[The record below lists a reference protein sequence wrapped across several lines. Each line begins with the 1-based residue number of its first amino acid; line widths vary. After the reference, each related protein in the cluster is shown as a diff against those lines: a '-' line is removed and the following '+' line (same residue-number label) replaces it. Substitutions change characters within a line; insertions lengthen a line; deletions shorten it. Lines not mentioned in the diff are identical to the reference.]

1 MTNDDNNL
9 PSSTS
14 KISSVKNSSSSNLQ
28 SYFETSGDQRTPSN
42 ISLKEVVFF
51 TGNTAVDQTI
61 THGILHLYRSKKSYG
76 FRDRIEYDE
85 DDDDEEDQEDCSI
98 GMDELGLIDSE
109 MILLYWWGLKNFSR
123 ARLIFVQIKFFD
135 RTLFF
140 IQYLLT
146 SPSKTS
152 SASSAPTKTPSS
164 TSKYSKPP
172 LQNTTWP

>member
-1 MTNDDNNL
+1 MTNDDDNNL

-85 DDDDEEDQEDCSI
+85 DDDEEEEESI

-109 MILLYWWGLKNFSR
+109 MILLYWWGLK
-123 ARLIFVQIKFFD
+123 IF
-135 RTLFF
+135 
-140 IQYLLT
+140 
-146 SPSKTS
+146 
-152 SASSAPTKTPSS
+152 
-164 TSKYSKPP
+164 
-172 LQNTTWP
+172 

>member
-1 MTNDDNNL
+1 MKLNYVTLVISSSSDQNISEIAQNFNYSNKKTKNNMTNDDHNNI

-28 SYFETSGDQRTPSN
+28 SYFEKSGDQRTPSN

-85 DDDDEEDQEDCSI
+85 DDDEEVEESI

-109 MILLYWWGLKNFSR
+109 MILLYWWGLK
-123 ARLIFVQIKFFD
+123 IF
-135 RTLFF
+135 
-140 IQYLLT
+140 
-146 SPSKTS
+146 
-152 SASSAPTKTPSS
+152 
-164 TSKYSKPP
+164 
-172 LQNTTWP
+172 